1 MSLLKWLREI
11 FGIRKENNISK
22 EDTQTTITP
31 SIEEKK
37 VAPQSK
43 PSATDN
49 YKSTGQR
56 QSRRGADMAAEAE
69 LASFLDEYLY
79 APLLAEGHFET
90 IRRVF
95 EKEQQL
101 KGVDVVVS
109 TGKTIGNIDEK
120 AQIYYVNKNLPTFAF
135 ELQFLKYG
143 EVIEGWF
150 LNDRLCT
157 DYYLLIWPQATTD
170 NIYELTKDKFTCL
183 DALMISKNK
192 LRMRLE
198 ELGLSKEVLTN
209 KAVEL
214 RRNRAYGKTAT
225 GHKGIYYYLSDSRK
239 YVEAPINIVI
249 SKSILQEIASA
260 HYAVTPKGFKRI
272 KKSTEA

>member
-1 MSLLKWLREI
+1 MSLFKWFLKLLG
-11 FGIRKENNISK
+11 FKK
-22 EDTQTTITP
+22 DTQTPKEEPQAPITP
-31 SIEEKK
+31 TIEEKK
-37 VAPQSK
+37 APPKSE
-43 PSATDN
+43 PSVTDN
-49 YKSTGQR
+49 YKRTGQR

-79 APLLAEGHFET
+79 APLLAEGHFES
-90 IRRVF
+90 IARVYD
-95 EKEQQL
+95 KEQQL

-109 TGKTIGNIDEK
+109 TGKTTGNIDEK

-150 LNDRLCT
+150 LNDRLST

-170 NIYELTKDKFTCL
+170 SIYELTKETFTRL
-183 DALMISKNK
+183 DALMVSKKK
-192 LRMRLE
+192 LRSRLE
-198 ELGLSKEVLTN
+198 ELGLSKEVLMR
-209 KAVEL
+209 KAAE
-214 RRNRAYGKTAT
+214 RRCNRIYGKTAT

-249 SKSILQEIASA
+249 SKDILQELATA
-260 HYAVTPKGFKRI
+260 HYEVTPQGFRRL
-272 KKSTEA
+272 

>member
-1 MSLLKWLREI
+1 MSLFNWFLELL
-11 FGIRKENNISK
+11 GIKKEPPVPKDEPKS
-22 EDTQTTITP
+22 TVTP
-31 SIEEKK
+31 VSEEKK
-37 VAPQSK
+37 VPPQIKTST
-43 PSATDN
+43 TDN

-79 APLLAEGHFET
+79 TPLLAEGHFSS
-90 IRRVF
+90 ISRVHD
-95 EKEQQL
+95 KEQQL

-109 TGKTIGNIDEK
+109 TGKTTGNIDEK

-150 LNDRLCT
+150 LNDGLCT

-170 NIYELTKDKFTCL
+170 SIYELTKDTFTRL
-183 DALMISKNK
+183 DALMVSKKK
-192 LRMRLE
+192 LRSRLK
-198 ELGLSKEVLTN
+198 ELGLSKEVLMQ
-209 KAVEL
+209 KAAEL
-214 RRNRAYGKTAT
+214 RRNRVYGKTAT

-249 SKSILQEIASA
+249 SKAILHQDFFAQ
-260 HYAVTPKGFKRI
+260 P
-272 KKSTEA
+272 